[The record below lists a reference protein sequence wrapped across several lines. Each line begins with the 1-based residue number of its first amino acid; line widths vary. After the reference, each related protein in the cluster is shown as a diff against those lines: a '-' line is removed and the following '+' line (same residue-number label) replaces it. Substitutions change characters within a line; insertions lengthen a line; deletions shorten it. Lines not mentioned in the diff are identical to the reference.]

1 MFGGVVRVM
10 ATIEQVRDS
19 SARSPD
25 GRAFV
30 LAAQWQESDA
40 PQKGDSICCHGI
52 CLSVVKAGNDSIT
65 VEASSTTLQCTTAA
79 RWCEGDVIHCER
91 ALVVGT
97 DRLEGHILFGHVDG
111 VAQVVAMEQQGDG
124 RCMQLRLPNQLMP
137 LMAARGSLAVN
148 GISLTIAALSDDD
161 STVTCALIPLTC
173 RMTTLA
179 RLEVGDDVNIEAD
192 MIARYVA
199 RARNF
204 S

>member
-10 ATIEQVRDS
+10 ADIRQVRDS
-19 SARSPD
+19 SE

-30 LAAQWQESDA
+30 LAAQWQDAPA

-52 CLSVVKAGNDSIT
+52 CLSVVDAHNDAIT
-65 VEASSTTLQCTTAA
+65 VEASPTTLQCTTAA
-79 RWCEGDVIHCER
+79 QWREGDVIHCER

-111 VAQVVAMEQQGDG
+111 VAQVVAMEKQGEG
-124 RCMQLRLPNQLMP
+124 RLMQLRLPPALMP

-148 GISLTIAALSDDD
+148 GISLTIAALNDDD

-179 RLEVGDDVNIEAD
+179 TLAVGDEVNIEAD

-199 RARNF
+199 RARDL

>member
-10 ATIEQVRDS
+10 ADIRQVRNS
-19 SARSPD
+19 SE

-30 LAAQWQESDA
+30 LAAQWQETPA
-40 PQKGDSICCHGI
+40 PQEGDSICCHGI
-52 CLSVVKAGNDSIT
+52 CLSVVKSDNDAIT
-65 VEASSTTLQCTTAA
+65 VEASPTTLQCTTAA
-79 RWCEGDVIHCER
+79 QWREGDVIHCER

-111 VAQVVAMEQQGDG
+111 VAQVVAMEKQGEG
-124 RCMQLRLPNQLMP
+124 RLMQLRLPPPLMP
-137 LMAARGSLAVN
+137 LMAVRGSLAVN
-148 GISLTIAALSDDD
+148 GISLTIAALNDDD

-179 RLEVGDDVNIEAD
+179 RLGVGDEVNIEAD

-199 RARNF
+199 RARDL

>member
-10 ATIEQVRDS
+10 ADIRQVRNS
-19 SARSPD
+19 SE

-30 LAAQWQESDA
+30 LAARWQESDA
-40 PQKGDSICCHGI
+40 PQEGDSICCHGI
-52 CLSVVKAGNDSIT
+52 CLSVMKAQDDTIT
-65 VEASSTTLQCTTAA
+65 VEASPTTLQCTTAA
-79 RWCEGDVIHCER
+79 RWRTGDVIHCER

-111 VAQVVAMEQQGDG
+111 VAQVVAMEKQGEG
-124 RCMQLRLPNQLMP
+124 RRMQLRLPPPLMP

-148 GISLTIAALSDDD
+148 GISLTIAALNDDD

-173 RMTTLA
+173 RMTTLVS
-179 RLEVGDDVNIEAD
+179 LEVGDEVNIEAD

-199 RARNF
+199 RARDF